1 MEKDVLKELEQNRI
15 IAIMRHVSLDKVVP
29 VAKALYDGGIRLLEI
44 TFQQGEDHCEE
55 ETAQA
60 ILKVK
65 SALGEKMLV
74 GAGTVMTPDQ
84 AKPAKNAG
92 ASFLLSPNVDIRV
105 IEEAKKLGLVMI
117 PGAFTPSE
125 IAAAYQAGADVI
137 KVFPAENL
145 GLGYFKSVMAPMGHI
160 PMIAVG
166 GIDEK
171 NLKDFLSIGLKG
183 VGIGSNIVKR
193 QLVEKE
199 DYAGLTALSRM
210 YTSQLI

>member
-74 GAGTVMTPDQ
+74 GAGTVMTV
-84 AKPAKNAG
+84 
-92 ASFLLSPNVDIRV
+92 SYTHLES
-105 IEEAKKLGLVMI
+105 
-117 PGAFTPSE
+117 
-125 IAAAYQAGADVI
+125 
-137 KVFPAENL
+137 
-145 GLGYFKSVMAPMGHI
+145 
-160 PMIAVG
+160 VG
-166 GIDEK
+166 GIILVCQRK
-171 NLKDFLSIGLKG
+171 GKVRKLVQTKKQGNLLMELIDCCIILYFYDFP
-183 VGIGSNIVKR
+183 V
-193 QLVEKE
+193 
-199 DYAGLTALSRM
+199 T
-210 YTSQLI
+210 LIITKAYSKTTNCLCMFFRLL